1 VKAFDSPLEIGMIR
15 FMLQDHFGQYR
26 GLNRFVTPVYSLFR
40 QEEHMESLPK
50 IYSLSFSK

>member
-15 FMLQDHFGQYR
+15 FMLQDYFGQYR

-50 IYSLSFSK
+50 VHSLSFSK